1 MSNIEELFDVH
12 QSKLNKSALFADKI
26 TALFIL
32 IIIFFGIFIL
42 ETRILFNIDV
52 HEWNIEKCN
61 PKYLFFSGFIRRNE
75 NSTSFESTQ
84 DNLVECIAQYSRK
97 SGNNFE
103 KRMNDENDKN
113 INEIN
118 NDLEN
123 RINNRNIAL
132 GEKGKKR
139 YDNEKSIALRT
150 SIINQK
156 NNSRMESLQVQILEM
171 NKVLSDFKEYLH
183 SYLTYAMM
191 NFAVKFKKQQT
202 VEMSIPADK
211 ATTCGNYSSNDCNKQ
226 ETCIYAKI
234 GDEDVAC
241 VKKSTFFRD
250 QSNKINSIVKT
261 SFNGNKL

>member
-103 KRMNDENDKN
+103 KRMNDENDKKVNN
-113 INEIN
+113 IITTNVYGNNSPVNLAAGEKVTQKDISINYSFIEYTALEELGVEKNEIE
-118 NDLEN
+118 DLKIILSEN
-123 RINNRNIAL
+123 SSDKPSLKSKTIKWL
-132 GEKGKKR
+132 GSISASVAAKGL
-139 YDNEKSIALRT
+139 YEN
-150 SIINQK
+150 
-156 NNSRMESLQVQILEM
+156 
-171 NKVLSDFKEYLH
+171 
-183 SYLTYAMM
+183 
-191 NFAVKFKKQQT
+191 
-202 VEMSIPADK
+202 IPAI
-211 ATTCGNYSSNDCNKQ
+211 T
-226 ETCIYAKI
+226 EF
-234 GDEDVAC
+234 V
-241 VKKSTFFRD
+241 VKL
-250 QSNKINSIVKT
+250 I
-261 SFNGNKL
+261 